1 MVGIDRGKALHHRR
15 FQQSTFHPAQGLVAL
30 HDPFEAG
37 WIRQTMNGTCNRGGH
52 VAPASYTGPMTQT
65 SPETIPE
72 LDPTVARAV
81 GDLSDRLGAREW
93 LRSLDYFRCIEY
105 PLAVQ
110 ALNAPPGTSLL
121 DMGCGTGP
129 FSLFLARHL
138 GLTVTATDLDE
149 ACVAWQR
156 RGANRLDLDANRF
169 TSRSVDS
176 RRLPFA
182 DGSFARVLNLGS
194 IEHVRDADGDS
205 QAIREVARVLA
216 PGGRAVLTIPYG
228 PRYEEIDRGPHVPDF
243 ERRYDDPALARR
255 LVAPSGLDEI
265 SRTHY
270 GEAGTAFSAWW
281 YRTPRILQL
290 PFRRLT
296 LALAQRFLTVI
307 PPEERASACGV
318 CLVLERS
325 R

>member
-1 MVGIDRGKALHHRR
+1 MAPDRPYHA
-15 FQQSTFHPAQGLVAL
+15 TAADPAV
-30 HDPFEAG
+30 
-37 WIRQTMNGTCNRGGH
+37 T
-52 VAPASYTGPMTQT
+52 
-65 SPETIPE
+65 
-72 LDPTVARAV
+72 RAV
-81 GDLSDRLGAREW
+81 GRLSDRLGARER

-156 RGANRLDLDANRF
+156 RGAARLGLDARRF

-194 IEHVRDADGDS
+194 IEHVRDPDGDS

-243 ERRYDDPALARR
+243 ERRYDDQALARR

-270 GEAGTAFSAWW
+270 GEPGPAFSAWW
-281 YRTPRILQL
+281 YGTPRVLQL
-290 PFRRLT
+290 PFRRFT